1 MLKKLKAMWP
11 VVTLVLIL
19 LFGAG
24 ISFAMDS
31 GASKKEVAQQ
41 IAFHGAVTL
50 FMVYVTAVLGL
61 SETKSPYQSSK
72 RSKRSP
78 KQSKSSKNTKNTK
91 PSAPRLPKEG
101 PVTIHVR
108 NLASDVFETHLRE
121 IFSKYGE
128 VNSVRIIADKE
139 TGDSKGYGF
148 IEMSKPSE
156 AGKAIE
162 EVNGTDLSGK
172 AINVTVAK
180 SRRPKNKNYTNKS

>member
-1 MLKKLKAMWP
+1 MLKNLKAMWP
-11 VVTLVLIL
+11 VVTLVLIV

-24 ISFAMDS
+24 IAFAMES
-31 GASKKEVAQQ
+31 GASEKEVAHQ

-50 FMVYVTAVLGL
+50 FMVYATAVLGL
-61 SETKSPYQSSK
+61 SEAKSSYQSSK
-72 RSKRSP
+72 YNKRSKQT
-78 KQSKSSKNTKNTK
+78 KTSKNTKKSK

-148 IEMSKPSE
+148 IEMSKPAE

-162 EVNGTDLSGK
+162 GVNGTDLSGK

-180 SRRPKNKNYTNKS
+180 SRRPKNKNYTKKS